1 MSRYFFRVLIG
12 EWKTKLRIPRL
23 FVFSFSLTPRT
34 VILINGS
41 SKNLWKV
48 DMEQVEKDPTE
59 LYFRKGWSRFVRE
72 NDLMAADFL
81 IFKFDGNSTFKV
93 VICGKS
99 ACEKMLESQARTQTN
114 QKKNVGENR
123 KAKDPILVEIK
134 EEKLDLVDSGNSSEE
149 TWDETW
155 DEKEE
160 DEEED
165 EQQEYGD
172 INSGPRDTIMNT
184 GEGSSLA
191 IIPSFK
197 IKLQLA
203 SAKRGVMC
211 IPTDFFKKYMR
222 RKKHEVEM
230 ETVKGVWKVT
240 SLPHLKRGQMFA
252 RFSRGWSGFARRNRF
267 QAGETLL
274 FRMIQR
280 GDRPKFIVSKE

>member
-1 MSRYFFRVLIG
+1 MSRHFFRILIG

-23 FVFSFSLTPRT
+23 FVSSFSLTPKT
-34 VILINGS
+34 VMLINAS

-48 DMEQVEKDPTE
+48 DMEQVEEDPIE
-59 LYFRKGWSRFVRE
+59 LYFKKGWSKFVE
-72 NDLMAADFL
+72 HNSLMAADFL

-99 ACEKMLESQARTQTN
+99 ACEKMLESQERPQTN
-114 QKKNVGENR
+114 QKKNH
-123 KAKDPILVEIK
+123 KLVEIK
-134 EEKLDLVDSGNSSEE
+134 EEKLDLVDSGNSSQE
-149 TWDETW
+149 TWDKTW

-160 DEEED
+160 DDEEQEQEQEQEQGEEESD
-165 EQQEYGD
+165 KFD
-172 INSGPRDTIMNT
+172 DTIMNI

-191 IIPSFK
+191 IIPSFR

-211 IPTDFFKKYMR
+211 IPTDFFKKYLRMV
-222 RKKHEVEM
+222 KQEVEM

-240 SLPHLKRGQMFA
+240 SLPHLKRSQMFA
-252 RFSRGWSGFARRNRF
+252 RFSRGWSEFARKNRF

-280 GDRPKFIVSKE
+280 GHHPKFIVSKE